1 MRSRSQLWRR
11 RDGAAAVETALVLVV
26 ALPLMIGIV
35 EFAFAYWNWNSL
47 LLAVAEGGRYAM
59 SRASSSSLAA
69 CTIPAPAPTITGC
82 TSGSGSYFSPNL
94 PNCAAYQTSRSLIG
108 LQASSITIT
117 CTGSSPTTMTLV
129 ATYNFDFVA
138 AALSPY
144 GPLTLT
150 GKAKVPLM

>member
-1 MRSRSQLWRR
+1 MGSRSQPWRR
-11 RDGAAAVETALVLVV
+11 QDGTASVETALVLVV

-59 SRASSSSLAA
+59 AHASSSSLAA
-69 CTIPAPAPTITGC
+69 CATPTPAPTITGC

-94 PNCAAYQTSRSLIG
+94 PNCAAFQTSRSLIG
-108 LQASSITIT
+108 VQASSITIT
-117 CTGSSPTTMTLV
+117 CSGSSPTTMTLV
-129 ATYNFDFVA
+129 TTYNFDFVA
-138 AALSPY
+138 SALLPY